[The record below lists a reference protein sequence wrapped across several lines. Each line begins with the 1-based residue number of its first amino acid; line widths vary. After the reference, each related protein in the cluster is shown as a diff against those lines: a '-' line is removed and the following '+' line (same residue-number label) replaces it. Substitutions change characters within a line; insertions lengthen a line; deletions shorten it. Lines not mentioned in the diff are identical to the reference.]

1 MQPPENLRRR
11 VHDLTTVPEM
21 IPTNDPGQWAKL
33 CAAFDALVGLDESA
47 RAERLDV
54 IGDSDLEYRRAL
66 EELLE
71 ADANAASWLHRIDAV
86 FGTAAPPGEPPAN
99 AFGDPLKLVGR
110 IIGHF
115 RVLEPLATGGM
126 GAVYRG
132 LDTHLD
138 RPVALKFP
146 LPGQRLDHRVRE
158 RFLREA
164 RAAGALDHPN
174 ICSIY
179 QAGETEDGQLFL
191 AMPLYQGETL
201 KARIARE
208 GRLPI
213 ADVISIAQQLAG
225 GLHAAHGAG
234 ITHRDLKPA
243 NVILLPDGG
252 VRILDFGIAR
262 MSDATLTAA
271 HGMLGTVPYM
281 APEQVR
287 GEKVDARVDLWALGV
302 LLYEMLTGRRPFDGE
317 HEIAI
322 AHAIV
327 HSDPAP
333 PSALRPEISPELDA
347 LVMGLLTREPGRRPA
362 SAEAV
367 VTALAA
373 LESGSAQ
380 RRVRRQPR
388 VTRPAARTLSWT
400 ATVALLLTAGGT
412 TAWLLGTRGGAG
424 RAEPRVVAVLPF
436 EELGGS
442 DDYLALALADET
454 ASQLSGLKAVVVPT
468 ALPAL
473 GHRDAGITPLTEIGV
488 ELGAAALVRGSVRRE
503 GDQVQLGIELFD
515 VRRNRSVLQKDFHGP
530 AATLPALQRDAKEAI
545 IRALGLRVTSGE
557 RAMLRR
563 LPTEHPEAYDLYL
576 RGRATQSGAASGQYA
591 SGRSSRH
598 DPRYQDLE
606 RPAVESLQRAESFFA
621 RARELDPA
629 FAAARARLAMAHLAL
644 APYGQTEARRDQGRF
659 EAEAA
664 LRLQPGIP
672 EGHDALASYWMLL
685 GERLNAIGELER
697 TLARRPNAPV
707 LYFLLGINLRQAGR
721 WEEAVAA
728 FERASELDPLNT
740 PVRTQAALTYSRLRR
755 YEEAIAHWDRV
766 IALDAAGDPFPQI
779 VRGLNYLRLGDVDS
793 LDAAISRIPLA
804 PDAAGMTTYARY
816 TVHRIRGRHA
826 ELLASLDSA
835 RFPIS
840 GDALIF
846 LPVSL
851 MRAQT
856 LERIGDTT
864 GARANYEAA
873 RSLLEDSVLARP
885 QDPRMRVAL
894 GLAYAGLDRR
904 VDAMREARTTM
915 EFVPVADN
923 SPAATA
929 FMGGALEIY
938 ARLGEADA
946 AFELI
951 ELLLAMPAGRELSVP
966 LLRID
971 PIYEPLRS
979 DPRFAALIARY
990 SPN

>member
-1 MQPPENLRRR
+1 M
-11 VHDLTTVPEM
+11 T
-21 IPTNDPGQWAKL
+21 PTYGPGRWAEL
-33 CAAFDALVGLDESA
+33 CAAFDTLVQLDASA

-54 IGDSDLEYRRAL
+54 VGDSDPEYRRAL

-86 FGTAAPPGEPPAN
+86 LGTAAPPGEPRASTV
-99 AFGDPLKLVGR
+99 GDPLKLVGR
-110 IIGHF
+110 NIGQF
-115 RVLEPLATGGM
+115 RVMEPLATGGM

-132 LDTHLD
+132 LDTHLG

-146 LPGQRLDHRVRE
+146 LPGQRLDHQVRE

-164 RAAGALDHPN
+164 RAVGALDHPN

-201 KARIARE
+201 KARTARE

-213 ADVISIAQQLAG
+213 ADAINLAQQMAG
-225 GLHAAHGAG
+225 GLHAAHRAA

-243 NVILLPDGG
+243 NVIILPDGG
-252 VRILDFGIAR
+252 VKILDFGIAR

-287 GEKVDARVDLWALGV
+287 GEEVDARVDLWALGV
-302 LLYEMLTGRRPFDGE
+302 LLYEMLTGRRPFEGA

-327 HSDPAP
+327 HSDLVP
-333 PSALRPEISPELDA
+333 PSALRPEIWPELDG
-347 LVMGLLTREPGRRPA
+347 LVMGLLARNPGRRPA

-373 LESGSAQ
+373 LESGSAH
-380 RRVRRQPR
+380 RRVRRQPQ
-388 VTRPAARTLSWT
+388 VTRPAARTVAWT

-412 TAWLLGTRGGAG
+412 AWLLGTRGAAG
-424 RAEPRVVAVLPF
+424 LTEPRVVAVLPF
-436 EELGGS
+436 EDLGGS
-442 DDYLALALADET
+442 DDYLALALAGEV
-454 ASQLSGLKAVVVPT
+454 ANQLSRLKAVAVPT
-468 ALPAL
+468 ARSAL
-473 GHRDAGITPLTEIGV
+473 GYRDSDSKPVTEIGV
-488 ELGAAALVRGSVRRE
+488 ELGADALVRGSVRRE
-503 GDQVQLGIELFD
+503 GDQVQLGIEVFD
-515 VRRNRSVLQKDFHGP
+515 MRRNRSVLQTNYLGP
-530 AATLPALQRDAKEAI
+530 AATLPALQRDATEAI
-545 IRALGLRVTSGE
+545 IRALGLGVTAGE
-557 RAMLRR
+557 RAMLRQ
-563 LPTEHPEAYDLYL
+563 LPTENPEAYDLYL
-576 RGRATQSGAASGQYA
+576 RGRAAQSRAESEQYWTEA
-591 SGRSSRH
+591 LPPS
-598 DPRYQDLE
+598 
-606 RPAVESLQRAESFFA
+606 AVESLQRAESYYA

-629 FAAARARLAMAHLAL
+629 FATARARLALAQLAL
-644 APYGQTEARRDQGRF
+644 APFGQTNARRDQGRL

-672 EGHDALASYWMLL
+672 EGHEALASYWMLR
-685 GERLNAIGELER
+685 GERLNAIAELG
-697 TLARRPNAPV
+697 LALAGQPNAPH
-707 LYFLLGINLRQAGR
+707 LFYRLGIHLRDAGR
-721 WEEAVAA
+721 WEEAVVA
-728 FERASELDPLNT
+728 FERASRLDPLNA
-740 PVRTQAALTYSRLRR
+740 PMQIQAALTHARLRR

-766 IALDAAGDPFPQI
+766 IAMDTAGNPMPRR
-779 VRGLNYLRLGDVDS
+779 VRGYNYLRLGYVDS
-793 LDAAISRIPLA
+793 FDAAISRIPLA
-804 PDAAGMTTYARY
+804 PDPAGMNTYGRY
-816 TVHRIRGRHA
+816 TVHRMMGRHA

-840 GDALIF
+840 SDALIY
-846 LPVSL
+846 LPVSI

-856 LERIGDTT
+856 LEKIGDTI
-864 GARANYEAA
+864 GARSNYEAA
-873 RSLLEDSVLARP
+873 RSLLEDSVRAHP

-894 GLAYAGLDRR
+894 GLAYTGLNQRA
-904 VDAMREARTTM
+904 DAIREARTAV
-915 EFVPVADN
+915 EFVPVAE
-923 SPAATA
+923 STPEATA

-979 DPRFAALIARY
+979 DPRFAALVARY